1 MRIVIETAE
10 EGTVVKGAAAQ
21 PPGAVDAPGAE
32 LAAAAAAIGAI
43 DAGPGPTAPAQGD
56 ASAPPL
62 ASAPLGAPTTPPGA
76 AGGMSAGAAP
86 GSSIEA
92 PSVQIDV
99 DDAED

>member
-1 MRIVIETAE
+1 
-10 EGTVVKGAAAQ
+10 
-21 PPGAVDAPGAE
+21 VDAPPAE

-43 DAGPGPTAPAQGD
+43 DAGPGPTAPAQAD

-62 ASAPLGAPTTPPGA
+62 AAAPLGAPTPPGA

-86 GSSIEA
+86 GSSVEA